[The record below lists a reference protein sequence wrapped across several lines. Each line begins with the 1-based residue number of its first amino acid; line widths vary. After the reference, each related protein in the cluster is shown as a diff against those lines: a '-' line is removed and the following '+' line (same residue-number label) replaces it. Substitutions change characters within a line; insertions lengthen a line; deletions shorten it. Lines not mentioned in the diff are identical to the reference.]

1 MDILLRFTVENFRSI
16 ATKKT
21 ISFVPLSI
29 KDGPRTN
36 IAQCNTTKYL
46 KTAAIYGAN
55 SSGKSN
61 LIRAIGAMRTIISSS
76 VQINETDTLL
86 YDPFLL
92 QQSTTSAPTK
102 YEIEFITNNTHYV
115 YGFSNNEYRIC
126 EEWLTHIT
134 DTHKAIPL
142 FIRTLEGIGIDE
154 NLFKEGKNLEE
165 RTNNNRL
172 FISLVGQLGGQISNS
187 LIAFFSTKLNV
198 ISGLDTDSYRI
209 HSEVMLEQNRPICN
223 SIRGF
228 FSQIQLGF
236 SDIFTREHDFDIS
249 DIPSDFPKELKGK
262 IVKTLTGKKQIEVFS
277 IHGIYDDKGIRVADY
292 PFQFDK
298 MESEGTKKIF
308 DLAGPIFETLNRGTI
323 LVIDELDAKMHPLI
337 SQEIVSLFNDPQ
349 RNTNNAQLIFTTHDT
364 NLLSARLLRR
374 DQIWFTEKDDLE
386 RTDLY
391 NIMQIILPDGS
402 KPRGDGNIERNYIRG
417 RYGAIPYI
425 QTSID

>member
-61 LIRAIGAMRTIISSS
+61 LIRAIGAMRKIVRSS

-86 YDPFLL
+86 YNPFALNKL
-92 QQSTTSAPTK
+92 TSAAPTK
-102 YEIEFITNNTHYV
+102 YEIEFITDNTHYI
-115 YGFSNNEYRIC
+115 YGFSNDEHRIC
-126 EEWLTHIT
+126 EEWLIRVGNSR
-134 DTHKAIPL
+134 KATPL
-142 FIRTLEGIGIDE
+142 FIRTLDGIGIDE
-154 NLFKEGKNLEE
+154 NLFEEGKNLEV

-172 FISLVGQLGGQISNS
+172 FISVVGQLGGQISNS
-187 LIAFFSTKLNV
+187 VIAFFDTNLNI

-209 HSEVMLEQNRPICN
+209 HSEVILEQNHL
-223 SIRGF
+223 IRNNIRSF
-228 FSQIQLGF
+228 FNKIQLGF
-236 SDIFTREHDFDIS
+236 SDIITKEHDFDIS
-249 DIPSDFPKELKGK
+249 DIPSDLPKGLKEK
-262 IVKTLTGKKQIEVFS
+262 LVKNLTGKKQIEVFS
-277 IHGIYDDKGIRVADY
+277 IHGIYDDNGVRVADY
-292 PFQFDK
+292 SFKFDK
-298 MESEGTKKIF
+298 MESEGTKKLF
-308 DLAGPIFETLNRGTI
+308 DLAGPIFDTLDRGTI
-323 LVIDELDAKMHPLI
+323 LIIDELDAKMHPLI

-349 RNTNNAQLIFTTHDT
+349 RNIHNAQLIFTTHDT

-386 RTDLY
+386 RTDVY
-391 NIMQIILPDGS
+391 NMMQILLPDGS
-402 KPRGDGNIERNYIRG
+402 KPRG